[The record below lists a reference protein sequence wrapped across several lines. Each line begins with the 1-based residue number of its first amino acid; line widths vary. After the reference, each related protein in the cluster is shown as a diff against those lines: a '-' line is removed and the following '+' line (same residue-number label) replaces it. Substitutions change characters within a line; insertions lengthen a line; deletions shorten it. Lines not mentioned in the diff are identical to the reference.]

1 MKIWISL
8 LSYLEKLIEG
18 IRGPAP
24 EVVVKEKTPVQF
36 KLLIALDGTKIPCPI
51 VSAVPKDQLLFFGD
65 ILNPRVA
72 EHKAIM
78 SVKKYLEET
87 FAVEIHDISHSK
99 ILACQMK
106 LNQVVSSIEA
116 FIRRFHS
123 FLKEYQSC
131 INHLDPV

>member
-1 MKIWISL
+1 M

-18 IRGPAP
+18 IGGPAP
-24 EVVVKEKTPVQF
+24 EVIVKEKTPVQF

-78 SVKKYLEET
+78 SVKT

-123 FLKEYQSC
+123 FLKEHQSC